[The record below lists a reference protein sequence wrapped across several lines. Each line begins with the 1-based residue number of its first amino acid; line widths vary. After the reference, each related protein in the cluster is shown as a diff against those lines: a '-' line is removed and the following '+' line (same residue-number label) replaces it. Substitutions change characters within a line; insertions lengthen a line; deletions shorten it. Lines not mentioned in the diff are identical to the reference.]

1 MLSSQDNEVLCR
13 AGAGEP
19 MGELFRCVCR
29 GWKSG
34 GDDAYPGA
42 CPMQRNRAAHRAY
55 PEYRFIPINLI
66 PIYPELL

>member
-1 MLSSQDNEVLCR
+1 
-13 AGAGEP
+13 

-42 CPMQRNRAAHRAY
+42 CPVQRNRAAHRAY
-55 PEYRFIPINLI
+55 PEYRFVPINLI